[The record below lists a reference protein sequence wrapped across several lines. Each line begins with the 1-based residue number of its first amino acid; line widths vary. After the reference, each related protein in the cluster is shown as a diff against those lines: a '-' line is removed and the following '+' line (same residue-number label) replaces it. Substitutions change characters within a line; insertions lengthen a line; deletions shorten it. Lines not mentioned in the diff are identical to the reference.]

1 MRAMLDPRCGLAA
14 AALGLL
20 AAAAAACGV
29 LERRLAT
36 AQHELAA
43 ANLAAAE
50 RGYARAADALAWA
63 RRAPWALAGV
73 RAEIAARRAAIRYWQ
88 GDHAALLDEHA
99 GAPPGVHAGDAALRL
114 VVAAAAYR
122 AGQRPDAPARA
133 AFDSLDRAIALHAAL
148 LEDGVGGAD
157 AAFNYELLVRRRA
170 ALAAG
175 GAPAPAAPGSPLG
188 REGRQPLDDETG
200 LEDIRI
206 HVPLDHDERDRIDDP
221 TRGGDPPLRRRG

>member
-1 MRAMLDPRCGLAA
+1 MRTMLDPRCGLAA

-29 LERRLAT
+29 LERRLAA

-50 RGYARAADALAWA
+50 RGYERVADALAW
-63 RRAPWALAGV
+63 RGRAPWTLAGV

-99 GAPPGVHAGDAALRL
+99 GVQSGDADLRL

-122 AGQRPDAPARA
+122 AGQRPDAAVEA
-133 AFDSLDRAIALHAAL
+133 VLDSLDRAIALHAAL

-175 GAPAPAAPGSPLG
+175 GTPAPAAPRGPLG

>member
-20 AAAAAACGV
+20 AAAAAAFGV
-29 LERRLAT
+29 LERRLAA

-50 RGYARAADALAWA
+50 RGYARAADTLAWTG
-63 RRAPWALAGV
+63 RAPWALGGV

-88 GDHAALLDEHA
+88 GDHAALLDDHA
-99 GAPPGVHAGDAALRL
+99 GAPAGDAALRL

-122 AGQRPDAPARA
+122 AGQHPDAA
-133 AFDSLDRAIALHAAL
+133 AGAVLDSLDRAIALHAAL
-148 LEDGVGGAD
+148 LEDGTGGAD

-175 GAPAPAAPGSPLG
+175 RAPAPAAPDSPLG

-206 HVPLDHDERDRIDDP
+206 YVPLDHGERDRIDDP

>member
-1 MRAMLDPRCGLAA
+1 MRAMLDPRRGLAA

-20 AAAAAACGV
+20 AAAAAAFGV
-29 LERRLAT
+29 VERRLAA

-50 RGYARAADALAWA
+50 RGYARILAWTG
-63 RRAPWALAGV
+63 RAPWALPGV

-99 GAPPGVHAGDAALRL
+99 GAPAGDAALRL

-122 AGQRPDAPARA
+122 AGQRPDAA
-133 AFDSLDRAIALHAAL
+133 AGAVLDSLDRAIALHAAL
-148 LEDGVGGAD
+148 LEDGAGGAD

-175 GAPAPAAPGSPLG
+175 GSPAPAAPGSPLG

-206 HVPLDHDERDRIDDP
+206 YVPLDDDERDRIDDP